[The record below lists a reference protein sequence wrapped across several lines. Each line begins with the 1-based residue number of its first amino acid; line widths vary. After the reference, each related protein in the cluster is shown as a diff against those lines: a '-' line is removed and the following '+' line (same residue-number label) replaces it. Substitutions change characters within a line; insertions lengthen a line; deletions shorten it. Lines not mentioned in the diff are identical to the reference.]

1 MCYFRLNAI
10 STWITIFLKSML
22 AVGKNDDATYN
33 KYSYFF
39 LVSQLNYK
47 EKKISD

>member
-1 MCYFRLNAI
+1 
-10 STWITIFLKSML
+10 ML
-22 AVGKNDDATYN
+22 AFGINDVATYN

-47 EKKISD
+47 EKKKSQIKLLT

>member
-1 MCYFRLNAI
+1 
-10 STWITIFLKSML
+10 ML

>member
-1 MCYFRLNAI
+1 MCYFKLNAI
-10 STWITIFLKSML
+10 STWITIFLKSIL
-22 AVGKNDDATYN
+22 SFGKNDVATFN
-33 KYSYFF
+33 KYSYSF